1 MRLKVREFRIR
12 TGPHAYRIVQPWHP
26 LRHTTVNEPMSHHWG
41 YLQGDHQGLNALAAL
56 FSFAAFSRHTIV
68 HVPLRQSIPRTFF
81 PEDPVDLVLAHRS
94 PGLRPSVWP
103 ALRARLRDGTPLT
116 VRTNEQRT
124 AAHAADWE
132 RESERRHERAVEWL
146 HPSVHAGTL
155 FLHGGRDVFS
165 AASVGFSLA
174 AGFGP
179 LEKGARKGHDVLIA
193 TLTHLLAQ
201 PRNGHRTELD
211 IGFQARPP
219 LRHFRPPGRPASR
232 RSRTGASA

>member
-12 TGPHAYRIVQPWHP
+12 TGPHAYRIVQPWQP
-26 LRHTTVNEPMSHHWG
+26 LRHTTVNDPVGQHWG
-41 YLQGDHQGLNALAAL
+41 YLLGDHEGLNALAAL

-68 HVPLRQSIPRTFF
+68 HVPLRHSIPRTFF
-81 PEDPVDLVLAHRS
+81 TVDPVDLVLAHRS
-94 PGLRPSVWP
+94 PGLRPSAWP
-103 ALRARLRDGTPLT
+103 GLRGRLRDGTPLT

-132 RESERRHERAVEWL
+132 RERERRHERAVEWL
-146 HPSVHAGTL
+146 HPAVHAGTL

-165 AASVGFSLA
+165 AASVAFSLA

-179 LEKGARKGHDVLIA
+179 LEKRARKGHDALIA
-193 TLTHLLAQ
+193 SLTPYLA
-201 PRNGHRTELD
+201 PSRAGHRTELD

-219 LRHFRPPGRPASR
+219 LHRFRPPGRPASR
-232 RSRTGASA
+232 RPRTAASA

>member
-26 LRHTTVNEPMSHHWG
+26 LRHTTVNDPVAHHWG
-41 YLQGDHQGLNALAAL
+41 YLLGDHEGLNALAAL

-68 HVPLRQSIPRTFF
+68 HVPLRRSIPRTFF

-94 PGLRPSVWP
+94 PGLRPSAWP
-103 ALRARLRDGTPLT
+103 ELRARLRDGTPLT
-116 VRTNEQRT
+116 VRTNEPRT

-132 RESERRHERAVEWL
+132 REAERRHERAAEWL
-146 HPSVHAGTL
+146 HPAVHAETL
-155 FLHGGRDVFS
+155 FLHGSRDVFC
-165 AASVGFSLA
+165 AASTAFSLA

-179 LEKGARKGHDVLIA
+179 LHKRARDGHDALIA
-193 TLTHLLAQ
+193 SLSQYLTPVHRRQ
-201 PRNGHRTELD
+201 RTELD

-219 LRHFRPPGRPASR
+219 LHHFRPPGRPASR
-232 RSRTGASA
+232 RPRPAASA

>member
-26 LRHTTVNEPMSHHWG
+26 LRHTTVNDPISHHWG
-41 YLQGDHQGLNALAAL
+41 YLLGDHDGLSALAAL

-94 PGLRPSVWP
+94 PGLRPSAWP
-103 ALRARLRDGTPLT
+103 GLRARLRDGAPLT

-124 AAHAADWE
+124 AAHAAAWKALWE
-132 RESERRHERAVEWL
+132 RGDGRADKWL

-165 AASVGFSLA
+165 VASEAFSLA

-179 LEKGARKGHDVLIA
+179 LEKRARKGHDALIA
-193 TLTHLLAQ
+193 TLTHCLA
-201 PRNGHRTELD
+201 PASAGDRTELD

-219 LRHFRPPGRPASR
+219 LHHFRPPGRPASR
-232 RSRTGASA
+232 RPRTAASA